1 MWIYTNPGASYLSQ
15 DFIAQSL
22 KLFQEAEAAAND
34 DATRTRVRKARLS
47 IDYVRLLHAKAFE
60 VRDGSYAPADLDGL
74 KENFQSFMKDVR
86 SFGITELHE
95 GSKLSE
101 DEENFNNRIKPYRV
115 ATLQNAALRVDVAPE
130 LSGRI
135 IRLIDRR
142 SGHDLLRRPD
152 PGERSYPDTGGLSVL
167 VNSDYLGRTYETT
180 WEMEAQTEPTELRL
194 TGTYSNGLKASR
206 VIGLRKNEPVL
217 HTETALENHGD
228 SALDVVLQSRCV
240 AGPRNIEE
248 SSISFRR
255 QDGKTT
261 QHKLIEA
268 GQEPRGAETYDG
280 AEQPDG
286 EWMLSEAGPG
296 LALVNRFPK
305 DQVSRCFARWTGKT
319 ENSLI
324 MGIWSVKRSLAP
336 GETLRLEADYGI
348 RRTIS

>member
-1 MWIYTNPGASYLSQ
+1 
-15 DFIAQSL
+15 
-22 KLFQEAEAAAND
+22 
-34 DATRTRVRKARLS
+34 
-47 IDYVRLLHAKAFE
+47 
-60 VRDGSYAPADLDGL
+60 
-74 KENFQSFMKDVR
+74 
-86 SFGITELHE
+86 
-95 GSKLSE
+95 
-101 DEENFNNRIKPYRV
+101 V

-286 EWMLSEAGPG
+286 EWLLSEVAPG
-296 LALVNRFPK
+296 LALINRFPK

-319 ENSLI
+319 ENSMT

-336 GETLRLEADYGI
+336 GENLKLEADYGV

>member
-1 MWIYTNPGASYLSQ
+1 LSQ
-15 DFIAQSL
+15 DFIAQAL
-22 KLFQEAEAAAND
+22 KLFQEAEAAADD

-47 IDYVRLLHAKAFE
+47 IDYVRLVHAKAFE

-86 SFGITELHE
+86 SFGMTELHE

-101 DEENFNNRIKPYRV
+101 DEENFNNRIKPYHV

-130 LSGRI
+130 LSGRV
-135 IRLIDRR
+135 IRMIDKRT
-142 SGHDLLRRPD
+142 GHELLRRPD
-152 PGERSYPDTGGLSVL
+152 PGERTYPDVGGLAVS
-167 VNSDYLGRTYETT
+167 VNSDYLGTTYETT
-180 WEMEAQTEPTELRL
+180 WNLEAQTELTELRL

-206 VIGLRKNEPVL
+206 VIRLREDEPVL
-217 HTETALENHGD
+217 YTETTLENRGD

-240 AGPRNIEE
+240 AGPRNIEG

-261 QHKLIEA
+261 QHELIEA

-286 EWMLSEAGPG
+286 EWMLSEVAPG

-305 DQVSRCFARWTGKT
+305 DQASRCFARWTAKT
-319 ENSLI
+319 ENSLT

-336 GETLRLEADYGI
+336 GESLKLEADYGI
-348 RRTIS
+348 LRRIS